1 MGPGSTLLRPGSS
14 YKLSWRPQV
23 PVKLRQGQVP
33 VQILHPL
40 DPLRK
45 DSELWVPGTPP
56 TSFASP
62 ALQADAEV
70 VAAALA
76 SPFYAEPLL
85 LRDSC
90 CYLDRD
96 TRRGPR
102 TRVLAVITR
111 LSAHCSLLRTHKPGS
126 PLLPCLA
133 RTPVLLALVLTHCRL
148 PKTRP
153 L

>member
-1 MGPGSTLLRPGSS
+1 MDFWTLVLSLWSVSVSQCAGSS
-14 YKLSWRPQV
+14 GLLTIQKRDQNPTLNREVLCAECVRAMKTNRQWR
-23 PVKLRQGQVP
+23 
-33 VQILHPL
+33 
-40 DPLRK
+40 
-45 DSELWVPGTPP
+45 
-56 TSFASP
+56 
-62 ALQADAEV
+62 QARDEKVIAREDCYTYI
-70 VAAALA
+70 AALR
-76 SPFYAEPLL
+76 SPDL

-111 LSAHCSLLRTHKPGS
+111 RSAHCSLLRTHKPGS

-148 PKTRP
+148 PS
-153 L
+153 